1 MDAEKDKTGED
12 EKNDE
17 RMKIKLIKKGI
28 VIDHITHGR
37 ALEVLR
43 ILGIGEDYEDEVS
56 LSDECLQQGHGQK
69 RHSKSR
75 KQGYKRHMR

>member
-56 LSDECLQQGHGQK
+56 LAMNVY
-69 RHSKSR
+69 SR
-75 KQGYKRHMR
+75 GMGKKT